1 VDDGAAGLAAQL
13 EHRFAHPGLLEQAL
27 SHRSWCSEQG
37 GMPSNER
44 LEYLGDAV
52 LGLAVAE
59 YTFRRFPHLPE
70 GQLAKIRAGVVN
82 ARVLADVAQALGI
95 GSEIRLGRGEEASGG
110 RTKASI
116 LADALEAV
124 IGAVYLDAGWPEAE
138 GLVLRLLSGRINTA
152 AAEPGGFDHKSLLQE
167 LTVHQGGGPPR
178 YVVEGT
184 GPDHERH
191 FRAEVFVDGI
201 RRGGGEGP
209 SKKEAEQAAA
219 RAAWTELRR
228 LGGEG
233 HEDGNGSGREGGDNE
248 DGGQRDGMLTGEERL
263 DGRVDG

>member
-1 VDDGAAGLAAQL
+1 MPAVDDGAAGLATRL
-13 EHRFAHPGLLEQAL
+13 EHRFAHPGLLDQAL

-37 GMPSNER
+37 GAPSNER

-52 LGLAVAE
+52 LGLVVAE
-59 YTFRRFPHLPE
+59 YTFRHFPQLPE

-82 ARVLADVAQALGI
+82 ARVLAEVAQVLGI
-95 GSEIRLGRGEEASGG
+95 GNEIRLGRGEETSGG
-110 RTKASI
+110 RAKASI

-124 IGAVYLDAGWPEAE
+124 IGAVYLDAGWLEAE
-138 GLVLRLLSGRINTA
+138 RLVLGLLSPRIDTA

-167 LTVHQGGGPPR
+167 LTVHQGGGPPH

-191 FRAEVFVDGI
+191 FRAEVFVGGSL
-201 RRGGGEGP
+201 RGAGGGP

-219 RAAWTELRR
+219 RAAWLELR
-228 LGGEG
+228 GTSGEG
-233 HEDGNGSGREGGDNE
+233 HDDGHDVGDGDERGGVP
-248 DGGQRDGMLTGEERL
+248 TAGEHG
-263 DGRVDG
+263 DV